1 MAEYLRIGEVAQAV
15 GVSVDTLRRW
25 EAEGRVTFERQH
37 NQRVLAADDLA
48 PLIASLAGSS
58 ATSSA
63 RNRLTGIVVAVKRDG
78 VMAQVELACGDYR
91 IVSLMSRD
99 AADELGL
106 EVGRSATAVVKAT
119 NVIVEVAQPSPRPG
133 SARHGSG
140 RPRGR
145 GRRGGTSK
153 APARLAS
160 AGPRS
165 ERR

>member
-37 NQRVLAADDLA
+37 NQRVLPAAALA

-63 RNRLTGIVVAVKRDG
+63 RNRMTGIVVAVKRDG
-78 VMAQVELACGDYR
+78 VMAQVELACGDFR

-106 EVGRSATAVVKAT
+106 EVGKVATAVVKAT
-119 NVIVEVAQPSPRPG
+119 NVIVEVDR
-133 SARHGSG
+133 
-140 RPRGR
+140 
-145 GRRGGTSK
+145 
-153 APARLAS
+153 
-160 AGPRS
+160 
-165 ERR
+165 